1 MVDGI
6 TSMPGSIDNGDEYG
20 DEMVADGAPEFSKYK
35 RDKVFLPVES
45 TRRKSKICCTVGPS
59 TSEVEDIV
67 KLLDEGMTTARF
79 NLSHGSIKDMLK
91 LLGKYK

>member
-1 MVDGI
+1 MAQEEDLLDAEYDQMPMMAQVGAVTHAMMVDGI

-20 DEMVADGAPEFSKYK
+20 DEMVNDGAPEFSKYK

-45 TRRKSKICCTVGPS
+45 TRRKSKITCTIGPS

-67 KLLDEGMTTARF
+67 
-79 NLSHGSIKDMLK
+79 
-91 LLGKYK
+91 